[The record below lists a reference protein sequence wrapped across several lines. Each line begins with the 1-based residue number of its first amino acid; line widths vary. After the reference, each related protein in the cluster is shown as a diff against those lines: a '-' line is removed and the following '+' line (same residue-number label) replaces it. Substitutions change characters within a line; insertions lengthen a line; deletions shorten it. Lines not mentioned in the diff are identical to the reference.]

1 MEKLTNIHNNP
12 SFYAGYYLNQVKEGS
27 LGKRGDSH
35 SEQNHASIIS
45 YLGEGGNLEIFEQI
59 SKLLERHRNQVA
71 LKTESDGELQLII
84 QRFKSQ
90 LQGYEDIADNKA
102 RKALSDHAY
111 NSFFLTTIRKAL
123 RFQVTEE
130 KNLVI
135 QKMIT
140 MIVISLFIKFIHVI
154 LVLLMLLR
162 QMRGINLLLKSVVNV
177 IVKEFI
183 R

>member
-1 MEKLTNIHNNP
+1 MVEKLINIHNNP
-12 SFYAGYYLNQVKEGS
+12 SFYAGYYLNKVKEGS

-111 NSFFLTTIRKAL
+111 NSFFLTTIRKAFC
-123 RFQVTEE
+123 FQVTEE
-130 KNLVI
+130 KESSDTANDNNDGEI
-135 QKMIT
+135 
-140 MIVISLFIKFIHVI
+140 ISYKVYPCNISSFESTPSNERYQFT
-154 LVLLMLLR
+154 
-162 QMRGINLLLKSVVNV
+162 S
-177 IVKEFI
+177 KE
-183 R
+183 RCQYHY